1 MSHGVFGAIETVSGR
16 VLGYVSGGSELALS
30 EAPHKD
36 HIHFYARS
44 EDESSSSSDARALV
58 PEHIDNGLF
67 LLITPFPG
75 QSLVVRTSTG
85 RLLSTDDLDVSDTVL
100 VLPGGTQIKIS
111 YQCSEL
117 WYEIDCINGRLMVA
131 WCFMLPSLTA
141 LSDPGLSSAEQDLQF
156 WPITFQAPLC
166 PTGCCK
172 ESQKMSG
179 TSSTPSPTWS
189 RTCSARR
196 TRGRSLP
203 G

>member
-44 EDESSSSSDARALV
+44 EDESSDDDGIAKALV

-85 RLLSTDDLDVSDTVL
+85 RLVSTDDLDVSDTVL
-100 VLPGGTQIKIS
+100 VLPGGIRDKILH
-111 YQCSEL
+111 Q
-117 WYEIDCINGRLMVA
+117 RL
-131 WCFMLPSLTA
+131 LYS
-141 LSDPGLSSAEQDLQF
+141 
-156 WPITFQAPLC
+156 
-166 PTGCCK
+166 
-172 ESQKMSG
+172 
-179 TSSTPSPTWS
+179 
-189 RTCSARR
+189 
-196 TRGRSLP
+196 
-203 G
+203 

>member
-44 EDESSSSSDARALV
+44 EEESSSFSDARALV

-67 LLITPFPG
+67 LLLTPFPG

-100 VLPGGTQIKIS
+100 VLPGGIRDKILH
-111 YQCSEL
+111 Q
-117 WYEIDCINGRLMVA
+117 RL
-131 WCFMLPSLTA
+131 LYN
-141 LSDPGLSSAEQDLQF
+141 
-156 WPITFQAPLC
+156 
-166 PTGCCK
+166 
-172 ESQKMSG
+172 
-179 TSSTPSPTWS
+179 
-189 RTCSARR
+189 
-196 TRGRSLP
+196 
-203 G
+203 

>member
-44 EDESSSSSDARALV
+44 DDESSSSDARALV

-85 RLLSTDDLDVSDTVL
+85 RLVSTDDLDVSDTVL
-100 VLPGGTQIKIS
+100 VLPGGIRDKILH
-111 YQCSEL
+111 Q
-117 WYEIDCINGRLMVA
+117 RL
-131 WCFMLPSLTA
+131 LYN
-141 LSDPGLSSAEQDLQF
+141 
-156 WPITFQAPLC
+156 
-166 PTGCCK
+166 
-172 ESQKMSG
+172 
-179 TSSTPSPTWS
+179 
-189 RTCSARR
+189 
-196 TRGRSLP
+196 
-203 G
+203 